1 MAIVSKGSGG
11 SIKFTGTGGGIS
23 ITSSGGGGGGG
34 PTDPSLTN
42 LVGWYR
48 ADDIGL
54 SNGASVTG
62 WDDRQGTSDLT
73 RVYNGPIYYNSSNS
87 EFNNQPTLDFGS
99 AGYGGLIDNWNT
111 PSFNL
116 GPRLAGNTIIM
127 VVKPTYEGGGGNH
140 LLWAS
145 GGYPYDSYGY
155 NIYANDMGGAL
166 GSCIRMVG
174 YNGSGTILKTVE
186 PNKPLIIYLSY
197 EYDTNT
203 STNTLQIFGAS
214 STFVPEWSWGGASLM
229 SGGGN
234 TGDGVMPIY
243 GTPWKFQLG
252 YTLGTSTAEVLY
264 YNAVQGAQEKTDTI
278 AYLASRYG
286 IPV

>member
-11 SIKFTGTGGGIS
+11 SIKFSGTGGGIRIAS
-23 ITSSGGGGGGG
+23 LGGGGGGGGG

-42 LVGWYR
+42 LIAWYR

-54 SNGASVTG
+54 SNGAPVTG
-62 WDDRQGTSDLT
+62 WDDRQGTSELT
-73 RVYNGPIYYNSSNS
+73 RVYNGPITYNSSNS
-87 EFNNQPTLDFGS
+87 SFNNQPTIDFGN
-99 AGYGGLIDNWNT
+99 GGLIDTWNT

-127 VVKPTYEGGGGNH
+127 VVKPVYDAWGDNQI
-140 LLWAS
+140 LWLP
-145 GGYPYDSYGY
+145 GGYGGDGQGY
-155 NIYANDMGGAL
+155 NIYASDMGGAL
-166 GSCIRMVG
+166 GSAIRVTG

-186 PNKPLIIYLSY
+186 PNKPLIIYVSY
-197 EYDTNT
+197 EYGTTTT
-203 STNTLQIFGAS
+203 SNTLQIFGAS

-234 TGDGVMPIY
+234 TGDGEMPIY
-243 GTPWKFQLG
+243 GTPGRLTLG
-252 YTLGTSTAEVLY
+252 RVLGTSTAEVLY

>member
-1 MAIVSKGSGG
+1 MAIVTKGSGG
-11 SIKFTGTGGGIS
+11 SIKFSGTGGGIS

-34 PTDPSLTN
+34 GGPTDPSLTN
-42 LVGWYR
+42 LRGWYR

-62 WDDRQGTSDLT
+62 WEDRQGTSDLS

-87 EFNNQPTLDFGS
+87 EFNNQPTLNFGS
-99 AGYGGLIDNWNT
+99 GGLIDSWNT
-111 PSFNL
+111 PSFDL

-127 VVKPTYEGGGGNH
+127 VVKPTYDGGNNH
-140 LLWAS
+140 LLS
-145 GGYPYDSYGY
+145 LPGGYPYDGQGY

-166 GSCIRMVG
+166 GSAIKVVG
-174 YNGSGTILKTVE
+174 YNGSGTITKTVE
-186 PNKPLIIYLSY
+186 PNKPLIIYVSY
-197 EYDTNT
+197 EYETNT
-203 STNTLQIFGAS
+203 SANTLQIFGAS

-234 TGDGVMPIY
+234 TGDGAMPIY
-243 GTPWKFQLG
+243 GTPGKFQLG
-252 YTLGTSTAEVLY
+252 YSLGTNTAEVLY

-278 AYLASRYG
+278 AYLSSRYG
-286 IPV
+286 ISV

>member
-1 MAIVSKGSGG
+1 MAVRTIGSGG
-11 SIKFTGTGGGIS
+11 SIKFSGTGGSLS
-23 ITSSGGGGGGG
+23 ITSSGGGGGGGGG

-42 LVGWYR
+42 LTGWYR

-73 RVYNGPIYYNSSNS
+73 RVAYGPVYYNSSNS
-87 EFNNQPTLDFGS
+87 EFNNQPTVDFGG
-99 AGYGGLIDNWNT
+99 AIIDNWST
-111 PSFNL
+111 PSFDL

-127 VVKPTYEGGGGNH
+127 VVKPSYTGGNNQ

-145 GGYPYDSYGY
+145 GGYPYDGQGY
-155 NIYANDMGGAL
+155 NIFSDDMGGAL
-166 GSCIRMVG
+166 GSVIKMSG

-186 PNKPLIIYLSY
+186 PNKPLIIYVSY
-197 EYDTNT
+197 EYGTTTT
-203 STNTLQIFGAS
+203 SNTLQIFGAS

-234 TGDGVMPIY
+234 TGDGEMPIY
-243 GTPWKFQLG
+243 GTPWKFWLG
-252 YTLGTSTAEVLY
+252 YNSGTSTAEVLY
-264 YNAVQGAQEKTDTI
+264 YNAVQSAQEKTDTI

>member
-1 MAIVSKGSGG
+1 MAIVSKGFGG

-42 LVGWYR
+42 LIAWYR

-54 SNGASVTG
+54 SNGAPVTG
-62 WDDRQGTSDLT
+62 WDDRQGTSELT
-73 RVYNGPIYYNSSNS
+73 RVFGPITYNSSNS

-127 VVKPTYEGGGGNH
+127 VVKPAYEGGSGNNILWLPGG
-140 LLWAS
+140 W
-145 GGYPYDSYGY
+145 PYDGQGY
-155 NIYANDMGGAL
+155 NIYASDMGGAL
-166 GSCIRMVG
+166 GSAIRVTG

-186 PNKPLIIYLSY
+186 PNKPLIIYVSY
-197 EYDTNT
+197 EYGTTTT
-203 STNTLQIFGAS
+203 SNTLQIFGAS

-234 TGDGVMPIY
+234 TGDGEMPIY
-243 GTPWKFQLG
+243 GTPGRLTLG
-252 YTLGTSTAEVLY
+252 YYSGTSTAELLY
-264 YNAVQGAQEKTDTI
+264 YNNIQGAQEKTDTI